1 MISFFIDLKKSP
13 TRLPALSFEWSFF
26 SSADALRGRGRH
38 FCTADAFGW
47 RQAGSP
53 VILKNAS
60 QHSLAHRAERVASM
74 KRLHLGGVM
83 IYYAIKILISAS
95 LIVLISEIA
104 KRSTGFAALVA
115 SLPLTSLLAFVW
127 LGVEGAEPEKIAEL
141 SSQIFWLI
149 VPSLVLFPL
158 LAVLLRAG
166 TNLWVS
172 LAVASA
178 ATALA
183 YLALLPVL
191 KKFGLIE

>member
-1 MISFFIDLKKSP
+1 
-13 TRLPALSFEWSFF
+13 
-26 SSADALRGRGRH
+26 
-38 FCTADAFGW
+38 
-47 RQAGSP
+47 
-53 VILKNAS
+53 
-60 QHSLAHRAERVASM
+60 
-74 KRLHLGGVM
+74 M

-172 LAVASA
+172 LTIASA